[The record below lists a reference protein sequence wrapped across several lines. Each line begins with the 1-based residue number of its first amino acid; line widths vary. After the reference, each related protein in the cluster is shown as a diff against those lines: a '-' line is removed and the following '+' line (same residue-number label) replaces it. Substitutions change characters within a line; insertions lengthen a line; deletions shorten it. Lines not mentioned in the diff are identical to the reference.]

1 MSSGKP
7 QSPLEHQLARL
18 RSVESINDLSDR
30 QRTVIKFTLA
40 LTGVILLYTVIYHI
54 GMVRLEEESQS
65 FAQSLQVVINTL
77 TTTGYGEDAP
87 WRSEL
92 MNLLVMVYQIS
103 GVIIGFITLRI
114 LVIPLFER
122 APVVLDSRLTA
133 KDDHAVVCEYERGEE
148 VLLDELE
155 QSDYGY
161 VLVESDKDRA
171 VSLSNRDY
179 QVIDGDPSETET
191 LERAST
197 GGASLVVTDARDRN
211 ASVTLT
217 ARQLNDEAQ
226 VVCLTESP
234 ERMEALERIGADRIV
249 CLPALLGRRLA
260 EKASVTFGETAPSD
274 VIGEG
279 TVVREIVVR
288 RGGPLDGVLVGET
301 TLAEDSGLSVVAAWI
316 DGELR
321 LPPRPDD
328 RLTPNATLVVVGPEA
343 VFDGV
348 RDGTAH
354 VRALR
359 EHTSVVVAGFGEAGQ
374 AATDCLPDDV
384 DVTAVDVQEDT
395 GADVVGDATERAVLS
410 EAGIEDATAL
420 VVTVADDDTA
430 LLTAAIARS
439 MTDDI
444 EILNRVADD
453 ESVPK
458 AFDAGADY
466 ALSEQRTAARM
477 IAGELSQDAILH
489 PVGQIRFV
497 EIDGEPFS
505 RSSLDAVERNFEWG
519 LVVVGLVRD
528 GTFHTDGGVEIGTD
542 DTVVVAGVD
551 ERLRDLKYDTN

>member
-40 LTGVILLYTVIYHI
+40 LTGVILLYSVIYHI

-155 QSDYGY
+155 ESDYGY

-217 ARQLNDEAQ
+217 ARQLNDEAR

-260 EKASVTFGETAPSD
+260 EKASVTFGETEPSD

-279 TVVREIVVR
+279 TVVREVVVEGIEVVDVETAEEMNDAVQSR
-288 RGGPLDGVLVGET
+288 RDTADFVFMAAAVADYTPAETSPTKRKKDEHDLVLHLRRTPDILKTLGESKRPEQVLVGFALET
-301 TLAEDSGLSVVAAWI
+301 NDGLQNARRKLEDKNLDWI
-316 DGELR
+316 VLNNPTEEG
-321 LPPRPDD
+321 
-328 RLTPNATLVVVGPEA
+328 
-343 VFDGV
+343 
-348 RDGTAH
+348 
-354 VRALR
+354 
-359 EHTSVVVAGFGEAGQ
+359 AGFGPSTNRVTLLSRTGDTE
-374 AATDCLPDDV
+374 DLPLMSKSD
-384 DVTAVDVQEDT
+384 
-395 GADVVGDATERAVLS
+395 
-410 EAGIEDATAL
+410 
-420 VVTVADDDTA
+420 VADA
-430 LLTAAIARS
+430 LLDRVLAQHS
-439 MTDDI
+439 NTD
-444 EILNRVADD
+444 
-453 ESVPK
+453 S
-458 AFDAGADY
+458 
-466 ALSEQRTAARM
+466 
-477 IAGELSQDAILH
+477 
-489 PVGQIRFV
+489 
-497 EIDGEPFS
+497 
-505 RSSLDAVERNFEWG
+505 
-519 LVVVGLVRD
+519 
-528 GTFHTDGGVEIGTD
+528 
-542 DTVVVAGVD
+542 
-551 ERLRDLKYDTN
+551 